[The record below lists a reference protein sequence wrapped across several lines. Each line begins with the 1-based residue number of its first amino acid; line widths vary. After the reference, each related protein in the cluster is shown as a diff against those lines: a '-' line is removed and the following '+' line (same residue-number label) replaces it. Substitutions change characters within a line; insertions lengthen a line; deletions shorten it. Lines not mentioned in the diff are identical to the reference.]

1 MMLRFIL
8 PFGALSGF
16 FVVAF
21 GAFGAHVLSRSLAAA
36 QMTLLQTGLNYQM
49 FHTAAL
55 LAVGVFGLQYPRQRL
70 DLGCLWWV
78 LGILLFSGSLY
89 AYALSGLH
97 WLVWLTPVG
106 GVSFLAGWLVLLSK
120 LLQLRR
126 TAHE

>member
-1 MMLRFIL
+1 
-8 PFGALSGF
+8 
-16 FVVAF
+16 
-21 GAFGAHVLSRSLAAA
+21 LSRSLAAA
-36 QMTLLQTGLNYQM
+36 QMTLIQTGLNYQM

-55 LAVGVFGLQYPRQRL
+55 LAVGVLGLQYPRQRL

-78 LGILLFSGSLY
+78 LGILLFSGSLS
-89 AYALSGLH
+89 AYAVSGLH

>member
-1 MMLRFIL
+1 MLRFIL
-8 PFGALSGF
+8 PFGALSGL

-21 GAFGAHVLSRSLAAA
+21 GAFGAHVLSRGLAAM
-36 QMTLLQTGLNYQM
+36 QMTLIQTGLNYQM

-55 LAVGVFGLQYPRQRL
+55 LAVGVLGLQYPRQRL
-70 DLGCLWWV
+70 DNGCLWWV

-89 AYALSGLH
+89 AYALSGLY